1 MNGCR
6 SKQSQGVGSEQGT
19 ALIIRRCVT
28 ISNSLGQ
35 ISDPRL
41 IGSISPMIA
50 QASRPQCASEKMPQV
65 KSTTHHMI
73 YGPVM
78 AI

>member
-1 MNGCR
+1 M
-6 SKQSQGVGSEQGT
+6 
-19 ALIIRRCVT
+19 
-28 ISNSLGQ
+28 
-35 ISDPRL
+35 
-41 IGSISPMIA
+41 IG

-78 AI
+78 AIQNWIKDKNSKVVKVSTMR